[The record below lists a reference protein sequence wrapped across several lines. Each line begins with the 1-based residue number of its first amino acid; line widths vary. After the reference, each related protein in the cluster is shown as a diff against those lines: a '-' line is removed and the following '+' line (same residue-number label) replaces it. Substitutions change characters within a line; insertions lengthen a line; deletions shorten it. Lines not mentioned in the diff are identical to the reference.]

1 MLTYSRP
8 PLKTAP
14 VFGGIAGIMAA
25 EQGEP
30 DDLGQL
36 PSMSSKNRELG
47 ELQDMYRRALA
58 ASWGAQA
65 GELPA
70 DECIEDIFA
79 GGDGW
84 SKKENRTAPVTPRA
98 FEEEDGSGSVSDNE
112 HMLTPRPKPNP
123 LNFTRHAFTKPASRR
138 EHPGNRTRMDM
149 GAEGVRGSGE
159 LQGQRNNFHG
169 GHSNVHRYEVDEF
182 DVREDLRSWRIL

>member
-1 MLTYSRP
+1 M
-8 PLKTAP
+8 
-14 VFGGIAGIMAA
+14 FGGIAGIMAG

-36 PSMSSKNRELG
+36 PSMNSKTRELG

-84 SKKENRTAPVTPRA
+84 SKKANRAAPVARGA
-98 FEEEDGSGSVSDNE
+98 FEDDDGSGSVSDNE
-112 HMLTPRPKPNP
+112 NIRTPQPKRSP
-123 LNFTRHAFTKPASRR
+123 LSFTRHAFNKPVPKR
-138 EHPGNRTRMDM
+138 ESSGTGGRAGSDI
-149 GAEGVRGSGE
+149 GVESVRGNSE
-159 LQGQRNNFHG
+159 HQGQQNKSDEAHG
-169 GHSNVHRYEVDEF
+169 HAHTYEVDELEIR
-182 DVREDLRSWRIL
+182 DDLRSWQIS

>member
-1 MLTYSRP
+1 
-8 PLKTAP
+8 
-14 VFGGIAGIMAA
+14 MAN

-36 PSMSSKNRELG
+36 PSMSSKSRELG

-84 SKKENRTAPVTPRA
+84 SKKSNRTAPVTRSA
-98 FEEEDGSGSVSDNE
+98 FEDDDGSGSVSDNE
-112 HMLTPRPKPNP
+112 NMRTPQPKRSSVS
-123 LNFTRHAFTKPASRR
+123 FARHAFTKPSSKRDHLA
-138 EHPGNRTRMDM
+138 NRAGMDM
-149 GAEGVRGSGE
+149 GTDGGGGGGE
-159 LQGQRNNFHG
+159 HQAQQNQ
-169 GHSNVHRYEVDEF
+169 SDDVHNHKHIYEVDEF
-182 DVREDLRSWRIL
+182 DVREDLRSWRIS

>member
-1 MLTYSRP
+1 M
-8 PLKTAP
+8 
-14 VFGGIAGIMAA
+14 AG

-36 PSMSSKNRELG
+36 PSMSSKSRELG

-58 ASWGAQA
+58 ASWGAQP

-84 SKKENRTAPVTPRA
+84 SKQAKRTAPVTPGA
-98 FEEEDGSGSVSDNE
+98 FEEDDGSGSVSDNE
-112 HMLTPRPKPNP
+112 SMRTPRPKRST
-123 LNFTRHAFTKPASRR
+123 LSFARHAFTKPISKRESLGKGDRARMGMDGESGRR
-138 EHPGNRTRMDM
+138 GVEHHAQQSKVDET
-149 GAEGVRGSGE
+149 
-159 LQGQRNNFHG
+159 
-169 GHSNVHRYEVDEF
+169 HSHEHMHEVDEF
-182 DVREDLRSWRIL
+182 DIREDLRSWRIS